1 MAFKLEDLRPTPGS
15 RHREKRVGRGIG
27 SGMGKQSTRGAK
39 GQTRASGKVPATFEG
54 GQTPLFRRIPIK
66 GFNNINAKNFAI
78 VNLSTLEERFTA
90 GSEVTPEILLEMR
103 ILNKLEDGVKILAR
117 GELTKAITVK
127 ANVFSKA
134 AKEKIEAVG
143 GKAEVI

>member
-66 GFNNINAKNFAI
+66 GFNNINAKKFAV

-127 ANVFSKA
+127 ANVFSRA